1 MAESFEEMVTRYTE
15 VAKEYRRKAVSW
27 RDAALTAR
35 CGLDL
40 KAGTYTFDRGMAS
53 IMSKALEENAVKF
66 DEQAEEVMA
75 NLRSALA
82 GKESDR

>member
-15 VAKEYRRKAVSW
+15 VA
-27 RDAALTAR
+27 
-35 CGLDL
+35 
-40 KAGTYTFDRGMAS
+40 
-53 IMSKALEENAVKF
+53 NAVKF

-82 GKESDR
+82 GKVKNDE